1 MQLSKYQEDIVN
13 AFKNTKDNLF
23 INAYAGSG
31 KTFML
36 LELSKYINTYSVF
49 IAFNKSIQEELKT
62 KIDNPK
68 FKTYTFN
75 GLGYQIMIN
84 NWEEEQKKLSE
95 QNPTYK
101 KKDLTLDTFKSSEIA
116 SLV

>member
-1 MQLSKYQEDIVN
+1 MKLSKYQDDIVN

-23 INAYAGSG
+23 INAFAGSG

-36 LELSKYINTYSVF
+36 LELSKYITTYSVF

-62 KIDNPK
+62 KITNQK

-75 GLGYQIMIN
+75 GLGYQIMIH
-84 NWEEEQKKLSE
+84 NWEEEQKKFS
-95 QNPTYK
+95 QNNPTYTAK
-101 KKDLTLDTFKSSEIA
+101 NLIIA
-116 SLV
+116 